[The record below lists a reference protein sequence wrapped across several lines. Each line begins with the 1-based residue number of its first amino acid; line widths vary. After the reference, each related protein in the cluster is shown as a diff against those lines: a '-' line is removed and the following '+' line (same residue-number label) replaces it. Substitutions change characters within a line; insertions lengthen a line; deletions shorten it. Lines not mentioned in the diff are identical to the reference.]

1 MDVNSNINLFTTIL
15 GWQFYGVLW
24 SVIVQTG
31 LVFLPIFAM
40 IISTLSEA
48 RSSGSLFSVNVDSAL
63 SSLEVKV
70 FTLLL
75 VLLVGAAP
83 TAGTTVTSGDFTF
96 DGQVVGD
103 TNTAY
108 DDTFGASPLVDGTTV
123 PVPAWWLLVMRL
135 SNGVT
140 KAVGGTMDLQF
151 EGAFRELEM
160 AMQTAAIRIP
170 QTKKNL
176 SIFNY
181 ECYLPARSLFMRTND
196 NTAGIDVNYQGSE
209 YFINEPG
216 YYDTLRTRS
225 MIEGVAFN
233 PDTSPEYADDPG
245 TGGRPTCNEMWEV
258 VSEGILVE
266 AELTGVN
273 AIMEEYF
280 GGMGPERQ
288 AQVVRGHIQ
297 RTDIDSFDQ
306 VDDLVNEVTEKQ
318 SLFGRISA
326 GAAAVGGAGVL
337 TLINGITRIFTNFV
351 IQAAPIVQAY
361 TLMVL
366 YMTIPL
372 GLIVSGYSF
381 KFLVQGAVLIFS
393 VTFWT
398 ALWKIAAHADAMLRD
413 TFWENVVDNIT
424 SIFQDPGSML
434 KSSIHQFI
442 VLMLYIMLP
451 TLGTKMLMAGAGSM
465 AGATS
470 VAGGTAGGAAS
481 AGSAP
486 GAAVGSSVKQIGGGA
501 GRIVAK
507 ASSKK

>member
-31 LVFLPIFAM
+31 LVFLPIFTM
-40 IISTLSEA
+40 IISTLSDA
-48 RSSGSLFSVNVDSAL
+48 RSSGSLFTVNVDSAL
-63 SSLEVKV
+63 SGLEVKV

-96 DGQVVGD
+96 DGLTVGNTD
-103 TNTAY
+103 TAY
-108 DDTFGASPLVDGTTV
+108 DDTFGASTLIDGTTV

-151 EGAFRELEM
+151 EGALRQLEM
-160 AMQTAAIRIP
+160 AMQTAAIRRP

-176 SIFNY
+176 SIFNR

-196 NTAGIDVNYQGSE
+196 NTEGIDVNYQGSE

-225 MIEGVAFN
+225 MIEGIPFD
-233 PDTSPEYADDPG
+233 PDTSPEYSQDPG
-245 TGGRPTCNEMWEV
+245 TGGRPTCNDLWDV
-258 VSEGILVE
+258 VSEGILEE
-266 AELTGVN
+266 AELGGIN
-273 AIMEEYF
+273 AIIEEYF

-297 RTDIDSFDQ
+297 RTDIDSYDQ

-318 SLFGRISA
+318 NLFGRVVGAVTDLPAA
-326 GAAAVGGAGVL
+326 GLL
-337 TLINGITRIFTNFV
+337 TIINGITRIFTNFV

-398 ALWKIAAHADAMLRD
+398 ALWKIAAHADALLRD
-413 TFWENVVDNIT
+413 TFWQNVVDNILST
-424 SIFQDPGSML
+424 YVDPGSAL
-434 KSSIHQFI
+434 KASVHQFI
-442 VLMLYIMLP
+442 VLMLYIILP
-451 TLGTKMLMAGAGSM
+451 GLGTKMLLTGAGSM
-465 AGATS
+465 AT
-470 VAGGTAGGAAS
+470 TANV
-481 AGSAP
+481 AGSAAKVGGSAAGKP
-486 GAAVGSSVKQIGGGA
+486 GSTVGSTIKMVGTKG
-501 GRIVAK
+501 K
-507 ASSKK
+507 LK

>member
-31 LVFLPIFAM
+31 LVFLPIFTM
-40 IISTLSEA
+40 IISTLSDA
-48 RSSGSLFSVNVDSAL
+48 RSSGSLFTVNVDSAL
-63 SSLEVKV
+63 SGLEVKV

-83 TAGTTVTSGDFTF
+83 TAGTSVTSGDFTF
-96 DGQVVGD
+96 DGAVVGD

-108 DDTFGASPLVDGTTV
+108 DDTFGASTLITGTTV

-140 KAVGGTMDLQF
+140 KAVGGTMESQF
-151 EGAFRELEM
+151 EGALRQLEM
-160 AMQTAAIRIP
+160 SMQTAAIRRP

-176 SIFNY
+176 SIFNR
-181 ECYLPARSLFMRTND
+181 ECYLPARSLFMRQND
-196 NTAGIDVNYQGSE
+196 VTGGVDVNYQGSE

-225 MIEGVAFN
+225 MIEGVPFDPN
-233 PDTSPEYADDPG
+233 TSPEYSQDPG
-245 TGGRPTCNEMWEV
+245 TGGRPTCNDLWDV
-258 VSEGILVE
+258 VSEGILQE
-266 AELTGVN
+266 AELGGVN
-273 AIMEEYF
+273 AIIEEYF

-297 RTDIDSFDQ
+297 RTDIDSYDQ

-318 SLFGRISA
+318 NLFGRVI
-326 GAAAVGGAGVL
+326 GAVGSIPGTSLL
-337 TLINGITRIFTNFV
+337 TLINGVTRIFTNFV
-351 IQAAPIVQAY
+351 IQAAPIIQAY

-398 ALWKIAAHADAMLRD
+398 ALWKIAAHADALLRD
-413 TFWENVVDNIT
+413 TFWENVVDNVISLYT
-424 SIFQDPGSML
+424 DPGSAL
-434 KSSIHQFI
+434 KAAIHQFI
-442 VLMLYIMLP
+442 VLTLYILLP
-451 TLGTKMLMAGAGSM
+451 GLGTKMLMTGAGSM
-465 AGATS
+465 VTASS
-470 VAGGTAGGAAS
+470 VASSAAT
-481 AGSAP
+481 
-486 GAAVGSSVKQIGGGA
+486 VGSQSAAKPGNVVVSTVKMA
-501 GRIVAK
+501 GTKGRLK
-507 ASSKK
+507 